1 MATYIELF
9 LNLNTYIYD
18 YRENKRNMEPLIPVS
33 IHYYFEI
40 GLIGAIKQDGQTV
53 NLNYVYGIYIEI

>member
-9 LNLNTYIYD
+9 LNLNAYIYD
-18 YRENKRNMEPLIPVS
+18 NRENKRNMEPLNPVS

-40 GLIGAIKQDGQTV
+40 GLIGAIKQDDQTV
-53 NLNYVYGIYIEI
+53 NLN